1 MRISVKTFL
10 MLFVLGTCWTAVYS
24 LPFIQYLLY
33 DPFREAI
40 GCSNAQLG
48 LLMTIFG
55 LGNIFGAPLGG
66 WLADR
71 FDYRKIYVGSL
82 LVCGVLAIYFASAIS
97 YSNALI
103 VWVGL
108 AVGVLVMNYPSHIKI
123 VRMLASDSDQG
134 KIFGLNES
142 FGGAAS
148 IIVNAILLF
157 VFARFAKQLW
167 GMRAVVYIIGA
178 LCLVCAVIC
187 IFMLKNVGKTVE
199 NGAVKEDDEPR
210 MTGKEF
216 VSIIK
221 NPATW
226 IIGFS
231 IFAVYSFV
239 VSMSYFTPY
248 FTAVIG
254 GTVAVSGLISLVRTY
269 GLRLVGAPLGGYL
282 ADKFK
287 SVSKLL
293 IVIFVIGILILTV
306 FLSMVSYLST
316 GIFILLTLIVGTI
329 VYMGKGCYYALVTEL
344 HVSRA
349 HSAST
354 IGVAAALGFS
364 PDVFMFALAGH
375 WIDKYGNTGYRYLF
389 LFQLI
394 ILVIGILGSIFAL
407 AYKKKYHSEKEEE
420 N

>member
-10 MLFVLGTCWTAVYS
+10 KLFVLGMSWTAVYS

-33 DPFREAI
+33 DPFRESLK
-40 GCSNAQLG
+40 CTNAQLG

-55 LGNIFGAPLGG
+55 LGNVLGAPLGG

-82 LVCGVLAIYFASAIS
+82 VVCGVCSIYFASAIS
-97 YSNALI
+97 YPNALF

-123 VRMLASDSDQG
+123 VRMLADDGDQG

-142 FGGAAS
+142 FGGIAS
-148 IIVNAILLF
+148 IIVNAVLLF
-157 VFARFAKQLW
+157 VFARFAKQFF
-167 GMRAVVYIIGA
+167 GIRAVIYLIGA
-178 LCLVCAVIC
+178 LCFICAVVCA
-187 IFMLKNVGKTVE
+187 FMLRGVGRTDENVAAEEEHK
-199 NGAVKEDDEPR
+199 

-216 VSIIK
+216 FSIVK

-231 IFAVYSFV
+231 IFVVYSFV

-248 FTAVIG
+248 FTAVMG

-269 GLRLVGAPLGGYL
+269 GLRLVGAPLGGWL

-293 IVIFVIGILILTV
+293 LVIFGIGIIVLSI
-306 FLSMVSYLST
+306 FLSMVSYITAGL
-316 GIFILLTLIVGTI
+316 FILLTLIVGTI
-329 VYMGKGCYYALVTEL
+329 VYMGKGSYYALVTEL
-344 HVSRA
+344 HVPRD

-364 PDVFMFALAGH
+364 PDIFMFALAGH
-375 WIDKYGNTGYRYLF
+375 WIDKYGNAGYKYLF
-389 LFQLI
+389 IFQLI
-394 ILVIGILGSIFAL
+394 ILVVGIFGSICAL
-407 AYKKKYHSEKEEE
+407 AYKKKYHSEKEEA

>member
-10 MLFVLGTCWTAVYS
+10 MLFVLGMCWTAVYS

-82 LVCGVLAIYFASAIS
+82 LVCGVLAIFFASSIS
-97 YSNALI
+97 YSNALF

-157 VFARFAKQLW
+157 VFARFAKQFW
-167 GMRAVVYIIGA
+167 GIRAVVYIIGA
-178 LCLVCAVIC
+178 LCLVCAVVC
-187 IFMLKNVGKTVE
+187 IFMLKNVGRTEKS
-199 NGAVKEDDEPR
+199 GAAKEEEHR

-293 IVIFVIGILILTV
+293 IVIFAIGILILTI
-306 FLSMVSYLST
+306 FLSMVSYLSA
-316 GIFILLTLIVGTI
+316 GIFILLTLVVGTI

-375 WIDKYGNTGYRYLF
+375 WIDKYGNAGYKYLF

-394 ILVIGILGSIFAL
+394 ILVIGILGSICAL
-407 AYKKKYHSEKEEE
+407 AYKKKYHSEKEAV